1 MFKLVKYSKEFK
13 LEALNLVQESKSLS
27 EISKSLGI
35 SINTLCTWHRRYKLY
50 GDKAFQG
57 PRIRLPKNEQKEELL
72 RLKKENTELKM
83 GA

>member
-13 LEALNLVQESKSLS
+13 LEALNLVQESKNMS

-50 GDKAFQG
+50 GDKAF
-57 PRIRLPKNEQKEELL
+57 
-72 RLKKENTELKM
+72 
-83 GA
+83 

>member
-35 SINTLCTWHRRYKLY
+35 SINTLCTWYRRYKLY
-50 GDKAFQG
+50 GDKDF
-57 PRIRLPKNEQKEELL
+57 
-72 RLKKENTELKM
+72 
-83 GA
+83 